1 MKEVRGLD
9 STRKKF
15 NMDELLVASG
25 CFAQGG
31 DDQEQMGKF
40 SELLYQEFQKMSL
53 QEFKGHIRY
62 KLIIEKNQTNLW
74 LSLVL
79 RL

>member
-1 MKEVRGLD
+1 MD

-15 NMDELLVASG
+15 NMSELLVASG

-53 QEFKGHIRY
+53 QEFKGYIRN
-62 KLIIEKNQTNLW
+62 KLIIEKR
-74 LSLVL
+74 SSELVVEFGFKIVNS
-79 RL
+79 